1 MTVNHAA
8 AVYAASRIS
17 SNQKVNV
24 REDQVLWVSILI
36 RIELILAIV
45 DTVSIVVAYSQ

>member
-1 MTVNHAA
+1 MTVDHAA

-17 SNQKVNV
+17 SNQKVNI
-24 REDQVLWVSILI
+24 REDRVLSILI